1 MEYTDTGE
9 LTLEKMKEELVRVE
23 EAKRITE
30 EYLKEMESLSS
41 NTITE
46 LTKLKRNLDLLK
58 QFEKLVGK
66 KEYLVKLEQ
75 RVTDF
80 ETAIT
85 LMEENNLTIYNPLK

>member
-41 NTITE
+41 GTITE

-85 LMEENNLTIYNPLK
+85 LMEKNNLTIYDPLK

>member
-30 EYLKEMESLSS
+30 EYLKEMESLSC

>member
-9 LTLEKMKEELVRVE
+9 LTLEKMKEELVRVK

-85 LMEENNLTIYNPLK
+85 LMEKNNLTIYDPLK

>member
-9 LTLEKMKEELVRVE
+9 LTLEKMKEELVRVK

>member
-85 LMEENNLTIYNPLK
+85 LMEKNNLTIYDPLK

>member
-85 LMEENNLTIYNPLK
+85 LMEKNNLTIYNPLK